1 MIRTMVPPAQLMNH
15 MEFLQKKI
23 VQGFHRFVLY
33 IIAIEINPNK
43 IKITSGLTK
52 PSNTGDIFAL
62 VSNLLM
68 STCKGKF

>member
-1 MIRTMVPPAQLMNH
+1 MRTKVPTAKLTKH
-15 MEFLQKKI
+15 KKFLQRRI
-23 VQGFHRFVLY
+23 IHVILRFVLY